1 MAVNKAYD
9 DDSNAYDDR
18 PVIRGERDDYDER
31 FSSFDAR
38 MLARSLPAQLR
49 EFFEREPGAYDGDDV
64 VIFEAAWKE
73 ERDRDE

>member
-38 MLARSLPAQLR
+38 MLARSLPATLV
-49 EFFEREPGAYDGDDV
+49 EFFERERVYDGDDG
-64 VIFEAAWKE
+64 VIFEE
-73 ERDRDE
+73 EWSKGDESPR